1 MLEDIIGLW
10 SCTSEYKLLTN
21 HFLQLVNKTFTRPVF
36 AVELYDPAEWD
47 FGPVT
52 FQNIVI
58 VRCKSIISPYARSPL
73 YNDGYV
79 DTQIDSHGTEHQLV
93 QQRPRRLLQRSQ
105 LHCDWCKGDYK
116 QHRSHLQH

>member
-10 SCTSEYKLLTN
+10 SCTSKYKLLTN
-21 HFLQLVNKTFTRPVF
+21 YFLQLVNKTFTRPVF

-58 VRCKSIISPYARSPL
+58 VRCKFILSPYARS
-73 YNDGYV
+73 
-79 DTQIDSHGTEHQLV
+79 
-93 QQRPRRLLQRSQ
+93 
-105 LHCDWCKGDYK
+105 LHFHFTMRFATLTRK
-116 QHRSHLQH
+116 